1 MPSERAGHGPVVR
14 AQHLRLVAV
23 SRGDHPLVTDEGA
36 SAEVV
41 ANVQGHL
48 VGDGA
53 LRAGVAPH
61 DLVVVVVVIGGES
74 NLSGR
79 KSQFGGMLEGERDAV
94 AGSCSSASLTST
106 AVTGGEEAPPS
117 LVAISGRGSPS
128 LCVSAGHAA
137 GHPAG
142 LQPRPLPGRQE
153 DKDAQNPL
161 AASECAFLTLPML
174 PPLSFIT
181 PLPPEALGAP
191 DCQDGSA

>member
-23 SRGDHPLVTDEGA
+23 SRGHHPLVTDEGA

-61 DLVVVVVVIGGES
+61 DLVVVVVIGGES

-106 AVTGGEEAPPS
+106 AVRGGEEAPPS
-117 LVAISGRGSPS
+117 LVAISGCGSPS

-161 AASECAFLTLPML
+161 AASERAFFPLLPFHA
-174 PPLSFIT
+174 SFIFIC
-181 PLPPEALGAP
+181 PQRIFP
-191 DCQDGSA
+191 

>member
-61 DLVVVVVVIGGES
+61 DLVVVVVIGGES

-142 LQPRPLPGRQE
+142 LQPRPLRGRQE

-161 AASECAFLTLPML
+161 AASECAFLTLPKL
-174 PPLSFIT
+174 PPVSFIT
-181 PLPPEALGAP
+181 PLPPAALGAP
-191 DCQDGSA
+191 DCQDGLA

>member
-23 SRGDHPLVTDEGA
+23 SRGHHPLVTDEGA

-61 DLVVVVVVIGGES
+61 DLVVVVVIGGES

-117 LVAISGRGSPS
+117 LVAISGCGSPS

-174 PPLSFIT
+174 PPSRSSLPS
-181 PLPPEALGAP
+181 PPEALGAP